1 MAKRKSK
8 AARGGKVQLTFRNL
22 KKPGATSGT
31 AMKSLLKQASK
42 KRIAFVV
49 LNAPFKLRPLPKA
62 A

>member
-8 AARGGKVQLTFRNL
+8 GGKARIRIINL
-22 KKPGATSGT
+22 KKPGGASAATVK
-31 AMKSLLKQASK
+31 AVLQQASK

-49 LNAPFKLRPLPKA
+49 LNAPFKLRPLPRA